1 MSNDPT
7 VSTIGTW
14 HTFLRPVL
22 EALSDGNVHAKRDL
36 EKRTIENVG
45 LTDAQQEEQLDSGQL
60 RSLNRIGWAT
70 SALRR
75 AKALESPARATFVI
89 TQTGRELLESHPS
102 TITMADLWEIPAY
115 SDYIP
120 KPVASGGSVAQ
131 AEPLGVLSDQT
142 PQDLIES
149 GLEAIEGDVK
159 SKLLD
164 RLRGTDPLFFEQVV
178 RTILVKMGYG
188 TEGELKR
195 LRGSGDGG
203 IDGKIDRDELGL
215 SQIYV
220 QAKRYAEDNVVGRP
234 AIQGF
239 VGALATRGANV
250 GVFFTTSKFSAEAI
264 DAAERVP
271 QDIALVDGLKLTELM
286 IKHRVG
292 VQVARTVEIVKID
305 EDFFSED

>member
-1 MSNDPT
+1 MTNDVT
-7 VSTIGTW
+7 ISTIPQW
-14 HTFLRPVL
+14 HTFMRPVL
-22 EALSDGNVHAKRDL
+22 QALEDNAVVAKRVM
-36 EKRTIENVG
+36 EQRAIGYAG
-45 LTDAQQEEQLDSGQL
+45 LSEAQAAERLDSGQL

-75 AKALESPARATFVI
+75 AKALSSPSKGTFLI
-89 TQTGRELLESHPS
+89 SDSSRQLLSNHTEAISV
-102 TITMADLWEIPAY
+102 ADLEWIPAY
-115 SDYIP
+115 TEYV
-120 KPVASGGSVAQ
+120 PVRKATSPAAPGTGSTT
-131 AEPLGVLSDQT
+131 LDDQT
-142 PQDLIES
+142 PQDLIQA
-149 GLEAIEGDVK
+149 GLDSIEDDVK
-159 SKLLD
+159 SKLLE
-164 RLRGTDPLFFEQVV
+164 RLRGGDPLFFEQVV

-188 TEGELKR
+188 TEGELSR
-195 LRGSGDGG
+195 LPGSGDGG
-203 IDGKIDRDELGL
+203 LDGKIDRDELGL

-220 QAKRYAEDNVVGRP
+220 QAKRYAEENVVGRP

-250 GVFFTTSKFSAEAI
+250 GVFFTTSKFSGEAM

-292 VQVARTVEIVKID
+292 VQVARRVDIVKID

>member
-1 MSNDPT
+1 MTNDIT

-22 EALSDGNVHAKRDL
+22 ESLTDGAVHVKQDMEA
-36 EKRTIENVG
+36 RTIELVG
-45 LTDAQQEEQLDSGQL
+45 LTAEQQAEKLDSGSL

-75 AKALESPARATFVI
+75 AKALKSPSKGTFVI
-89 TQTGRELLESHPS
+89 TDTGLRLLAEHPVA
-102 TITMADLWEIPAY
+102 ITVADLQRIPAY
-115 SDYIP
+115 TEYIP
-120 KPVASGGSVAQ
+120 TRKASVIADTSVDL
-131 AEPLGVLSDQT
+131 EDQT
-142 PQDLIES
+142 PQDLIQS
-149 GLEAIEGDVK
+149 GLDAIEDDVK

-164 RLRGTDPLFFEQVV
+164 RLRGSDPMFFEQVV
-178 RTILVKMGYG
+178 RSILVSMGYG
-188 TEGELKR
+188 TEVELKR
-195 LRGSGDGG
+195 LPGSGDGG
-203 IDGKIDRDELGL
+203 LDGKIDRDELGL

-250 GVFFTTSKFSAEAI
+250 GVFFTTSKFSKEAI

-292 VQVARTVEIVKID
+292 VQIARRVEIVKID
-305 EDFFSED
+305 EDFFSDE

>member
-1 MSNDPT
+1 MTNDAT
-7 VSTIGTW
+7 VSTINTW
-14 HTFLRPVL
+14 HTFMRPVL
-22 EALSDGNVHAKRDL
+22 EALSDGAVHVKRDM
-36 EKRTIENVG
+36 ERTTMDIAG
-45 LTDAQQEEQLDSGQL
+45 LTEAERNEQLDSGQL

-75 AKALESPARATFVI
+75 AKALTSPSKGTFVI
-89 TQTGRELLESHPS
+89 TDTGRDLLSRHPVS
-102 TITMADLWEIPAY
+102 ITVADLETIPAY
-115 SDYIP
+115 TEYIP
-120 KPVASGGSVAQ
+120 TRKAAGAVSTPTTVA
-131 AEPLGVLSDQT
+131 LGDQT
-142 PQDLIES
+142 PQDLIET
-149 GLEAIEGDVK
+149 GLEAIEDDVK
-159 SKLLD
+159 SKLLE
-164 RLRGTDPLFFEQVV
+164 RLRGTDPLFFEHVV
-178 RTILVKMGYG
+178 RSVLVKMGYG
-188 TEGELKR
+188 TEGEMKQ

-203 IDGKIDRDELGL
+203 LDGKIDRDELGL

-250 GVFFTTSKFSAEAI
+250 GVFFTTSKFSSEAM

-292 VQVARTVEIVKID
+292 VQVARRVEIVKID
-305 EDFFSED
+305 EDFFSDD

>member
-1 MSNDPT
+1 MTNDAG
-7 VSTIGTW
+7 VSTIPQW

-22 EALSDGNVHAKRDL
+22 EALSDGAIHVKRDM
-36 EKRTIENVG
+36 ENAAMGFAG
-45 LTDAQQEEQLDSGQL
+45 LTDDQRLEQLESGQL

-75 AKALESPARATFVI
+75 AKALTSPSKGTFVI
-89 TQTGRELLESHPS
+89 TDTGRELLAQHPGP
-102 TITMADLWEIPAY
+102 ITVADLEKLPAFTE
-115 SDYIP
+115 YIP
-120 KPVASGGSVAQ
+120 VRKSSTAAASPA
-131 AEPLGVLSDQT
+131 ATEALGDQT

-149 GLEAIEGDVK
+149 GIEAIEDDVK
-159 SKLLD
+159 SKLLE
-164 RLRGTDPLFFEQVV
+164 RLRGADPLFFEQVV

-203 IDGKIDRDELGL
+203 LDGKIDRDELGL

-250 GVFFTTSKFSAEAI
+250 GVFFTTSKFSSEAT

-292 VQVARTVEIVKID
+292 VQVARRVEIVKID
-305 EDFFSED
+305 EDFFSDE

>member
-1 MSNDPT
+1 MTNDAH
-7 VSTIGTW
+7 VSTIRQW
-14 HTFLRPVL
+14 HTFMRPVL
-22 EALSDGNVHAKRDL
+22 EALSDGVTHVKRDM
-36 EKRTIENVG
+36 ENAAMDIAG
-45 LTDAQQEEQLDSGQL
+45 LTQEERLEQLESGQL

-75 AKALESPARATFVI
+75 AKALSSPSRGTFAI
-89 TQTGRELLESHPS
+89 TDTGRQLLAQHPGA
-102 TITMADLWEIPAY
+102 ITTLDLEKVPAY
-115 SDYIP
+115 TEYLPTRKSSSSE
-120 KPVASGGSVAQ
+120 SGPA
-131 AEPLGVLSDQT
+131 AEALGDQT

-149 GLEAIEGDVK
+149 GIEAIEDDVK
-159 SKLLD
+159 SKLLE
-164 RLRGTDPLFFEQVV
+164 RLRGSDPLFFEQVV
-178 RTILVKMGYG
+178 RSVLVKMGYG
-188 TEGELKR
+188 TEGEMKR

-203 IDGKIDRDELGL
+203 LDGKIDRDELGL

-220 QAKRYAEDNVVGRP
+220 QAKRYAEDNVVSRP

-250 GVFFTTSKFSAEAI
+250 GVFFTTSKFSSEAI

-292 VQVARTVEIVKID
+292 VQVARRVEIVKID
-305 EDFFSED
+305 EDFFSDE

>member
-1 MSNDPT
+1 MTNDNA
-7 VSTIGTW
+7 VSTINTW
-14 HTFLRPVL
+14 HTFMRPVL
-22 EALSDGNVHAKRDL
+22 EALSDGAVHVKRDM
-36 EKRTIENVG
+36 ERATMDIAG
-45 LTDAQQEEQLDSGQL
+45 LTAAEQAEQLDSGQL

-75 AKALESPARATFVI
+75 AKALSSPSKGTFVI
-89 TQTGRELLESHPS
+89 TDTGRELLARHPVS
-102 TITMADLWEIPAY
+102 ITVADLEMIPAY
-115 SDYIP
+115 TEYIP
-120 KPVASGGSVAQ
+120 TRKNTSSAPSLRELA
-131 AEPLGVLSDQT
+131 LGDQT

-149 GLEAIEGDVK
+149 GLEAIEDDVK
-159 SKLLD
+159 SKLLE
-164 RLRGTDPLFFEQVV
+164 RLRGADPLFFEHVV
-178 RTILVKMGYG
+178 RTLLVKMGYG
-188 TEGELKR
+188 TEGEMKQ

-203 IDGKIDRDELGL
+203 LDGKIDRDELGL

-250 GVFFTTSKFSAEAI
+250 GVFFTTSKFSSEAT

-271 QDIALVDGLKLTELM
+271 QDIALVDGLKLAELM

-292 VQVARTVEIVKID
+292 VQVARRVEIVKID
-305 EDFFSED
+305 EDFFSDD

>member
-1 MSNDPT
+1 MTNDLAI
-7 VSTIGTW
+7 SAIGTW

-22 EALSDGNVHAKRDL
+22 ESLADGAVVAKR
-36 EKRTIENVG
+36 EMEERTIDIVG
-45 LTDAQQEEQLDSGQL
+45 LTKDQQEEKLDSGQL

-75 AKALESPARATFVI
+75 AQALVSPARGTFVI
-89 TQTGRELLESHPS
+89 TATGLELLAEHPH
-102 TITMADLWEIPAY
+102 TISVADLQRIPAFT
-115 SDYIP
+115 DYVP
-120 KPVASGGSVAQ
+120 TRVGSSAAAS
-131 AEPLGVLSDQT
+131 AEIAVVLSDQT

-149 GLEAIEGDVK
+149 GLEAIEDDVK
-159 SKLLD
+159 SKLLE
-164 RLRGTDPLFFEQVV
+164 RLRGADPLFFEQVV

-195 LRGSGDGG
+195 LKGSGDGG
-203 IDGKIDRDELGL
+203 LDGKIDRDELGL

-220 QAKRYAEDNVVGRP
+220 QAKRYAEGNVVGRP
-234 AIQGF
+234 LVQEF
-239 VGALATRGANV
+239 VGALATRGASV
-250 GVFFTTSKFSAEAI
+250 GVFFTTSKYSAEAK

-292 VQVARTVEIVKID
+292 VQVARRVEIVKID
-305 EDFFSED
+305 EDFFSDE

>member
-1 MSNDPT
+1 MSNDLS
-7 VSTIGTW
+7 VSAIGTW

-22 EALSDGNVHAKRDL
+22 ESLADGAVLAKR
-36 EKRTIENVG
+36 EMEQRTIEIVG
-45 LTDAQQEEQLDSGQL
+45 LTAEQQVEQLDSGQL

-75 AKALESPARATFVI
+75 AKALTSPTRGSFVI
-89 TQTGRELLESHPS
+89 TPTGRELLAEHPHI
-102 TITMADLWEIPAY
+102 ITVADLERIPAFT
-115 SDYIP
+115 DYVP
-120 KPVASGGSVAQ
+120 KRVGSSAGASAEIAVA
-131 AEPLGVLSDQT
+131 LIDQT

-149 GLEAIEGDVK
+149 GLEAIEDDVK
-159 SKLLD
+159 SKLLE
-164 RLRGTDPLFFEQVV
+164 RLRGADPLFFEQVV

-195 LRGSGDGG
+195 LKGSGDGG
-203 IDGKIDRDELGL
+203 LDGKIDRDELGL

-220 QAKRYAEDNVVGRP
+220 QAKRYAEGNVVGRP
-234 AIQGF
+234 LVQEF
-239 VGALATRGANV
+239 VGALATRGASV
-250 GVFFTTSKFSAEAI
+250 GVFFTTSKYSAEAV

-292 VQVARTVEIVKID
+292 VQVSRTIEIVKID
-305 EDFFSED
+305 EDFFGDE

>member
-1 MSNDPT
+1 MTNDAT
-7 VSTIGTW
+7 VSTINTW
-14 HTFLRPVL
+14 HTFMRPVL
-22 EALSDGNVHAKRDL
+22 EALSDGAVHVKRDM
-36 EKRTIENVG
+36 ERATMDIAG
-45 LTDAQQEEQLDSGQL
+45 LTEVERQEQLDSGQL

-75 AKALESPARATFVI
+75 AKALTSPSKGTFVI
-89 TQTGRELLESHPS
+89 TDTGRELLSRHPVS
-102 TITMADLWEIPAY
+102 ITVADLETIPAY
-115 SDYIP
+115 TEYIP
-120 KPVASGGSVAQ
+120 TRKAAGAVSTPTTVA
-131 AEPLGVLSDQT
+131 LGDQT

-149 GLEAIEGDVK
+149 GLEAIEDDVK
-159 SKLLD
+159 SKLLE
-164 RLRGTDPLFFEQVV
+164 RLRGTDPLFFEHVV
-178 RTILVKMGYG
+178 RSVLVKMGYG
-188 TEGELKR
+188 TEGEMKQ

-203 IDGKIDRDELGL
+203 LDGKIDRDELGL

-250 GVFFTTSKFSAEAI
+250 GVFFTTSKFSSEAM

-292 VQVARTVEIVKID
+292 VQVARRVEIVKID
-305 EDFFSED
+305 EDFFSDD

>member
-1 MSNDPT
+1 MTKDAS
-7 VSTIGTW
+7 VSTINTW
-14 HTFLRPVL
+14 HTFMRPVL
-22 EALSDGNVHAKRDL
+22 EALSDGAVHVKRDM
-36 EKRTIENVG
+36 EGATMDIAG
-45 LTDAQQEEQLDSGQL
+45 LSEAERLEQLDSGQL

-75 AKALESPARATFVI
+75 AKALTSPSKGTFVI
-89 TQTGRELLESHPS
+89 TDTGHDLLARHPVS
-102 TITMADLWEIPAY
+102 ITVADLETIPAY
-115 SDYIP
+115 TEYIP
-120 KPVASGGSVAQ
+120 ARKVTGAASAP
-131 AEPLGVLSDQT
+131 AEALGDQT

-149 GLEAIEGDVK
+149 GIEAIEDDVK
-159 SKLLD
+159 SKLLE
-164 RLRGTDPLFFEQVV
+164 RLRGSDPLFFEQVV
-178 RTILVKMGYG
+178 RSILVKMGYG
-188 TEGELKR
+188 TEGEMKR

-203 IDGKIDRDELGL
+203 LDGKIDRDELGL

-250 GVFFTTSKFSAEAI
+250 GVFFTTSKFSSEAT

-271 QDIALVDGLKLTELM
+271 QAIALVDGLKLTELM

-292 VQVARTVEIVKID
+292 VQVARRVEIVKID
-305 EDFFSED
+305 EDFFSDE

>member
-1 MSNDPT
+1 MTNDAT
-7 VSTIGTW
+7 VSTINTW
-14 HTFLRPVL
+14 HTFMRPVL
-22 EALSDGNVHAKRDL
+22 EALSDGAVHVKRDM
-36 EKRTIENVG
+36 ERATMDIAG
-45 LTDAQQEEQLDSGQL
+45 LTDVEREEQLDSGQL

-75 AKALESPARATFVI
+75 AKALTSPSKGTFVI
-89 TQTGRELLESHPS
+89 TDTGRELLSRHPVS
-102 TITMADLWEIPAY
+102 ITVADLETIPAY
-115 SDYIP
+115 TEYIP
-120 KPVASGGSVAQ
+120 TRKASGAVSTPTTVA
-131 AEPLGVLSDQT
+131 LGDQT

-149 GLEAIEGDVK
+149 GLEAIEDDVK
-159 SKLLD
+159 SKLLE
-164 RLRGTDPLFFEQVV
+164 RLRGTDPLFFEHVV
-178 RTILVKMGYG
+178 RSVLVKMGYG
-188 TEGELKR
+188 TEGEMKQ

-203 IDGKIDRDELGL
+203 LDGKIDRDELGL

-250 GVFFTTSKFSAEAI
+250 GVFFTTSKFSSEAM

-292 VQVARTVEIVKID
+292 VQVARRVEIVKID
-305 EDFFSED
+305 EDFFSDD